1 MFTAQVFTLYPE
13 YFPGPFKN
21 GLYGKAIEK
30 KIWDLRT
37 VNIRDYAIDKHKT
50 VDDTPYGGGSG
61 MLIKPDVL
69 AKSLDKNING
79 DEKIVYLSPK
89 GKVFNQKIA
98 KELSLENKVNIIC
111 GHFEGIDQRVL
122 ENRKI
127 DEISLGD
134 FVLSGGE
141 TATYVFLDAILRLIP
156 GVLGNEKSTSE
167 ESFENGL
174 LEYPQYTKPQIWEEK
189 SVPNVLLSGDHAK
202 IKDWRLSQSE
212 AITRDRRPDLWQK
225 YNKKTNLI
233 NLQMKTIE
241 EINQANVKKIAAEK
255 KLPNFFP
262 GDIVKIGVRITEGK
276 RDRIQYFEG
285 VCIAKKNRDLNSSFT
300 VRKISFGEGVERTFA
315 LYSPI
320 VDSIK
325 VIRSGK
331 VRRAKLYY
339 LRDRTGK
346 SARIAEKI
354 KKKIGIDVDV
364 KTEQPTAQNVTKT
377 EESNITEETKVE
389 KGSVEKKDTSEKKNE
404 KETLKD
410 KK

>member
-1 MFTAQVFTLYPE
+1 M
-13 YFPGPFKN
+13 
-21 GLYGKAIEK
+21 
-30 KIWDLRT
+30 
-37 VNIRDYAIDKHKT
+37 
-50 VDDTPYGGGSG
+50 
-61 MLIKPDVL
+61 
-69 AKSLDKNING
+69 
-79 DEKIVYLSPK
+79 
-89 GKVFNQKIA
+89 
-98 KELSLENKVNIIC
+98 
-111 GHFEGIDQRVL
+111 
-122 ENRKI
+122 
-127 DEISLGD
+127 
-134 FVLSGGE
+134 
-141 TATYVFLDAILRLIP
+141 
-156 GVLGNEKSTSE
+156 
-167 ESFENGL
+167 
-174 LEYPQYTKPQIWEEK
+174 
-189 SVPNVLLSGDHAK
+189 
-202 IKDWRLSQSE
+202 
-212 AITRDRRPDLWQK
+212 
-225 YNKKTNLI
+225 
-233 NLQMKTIE
+233 
-241 EINQANVKKIAAEK
+241 
-255 KLPNFFP
+255 
-262 GDIVKIGVRITEGK
+262 KIGVRITEGK
-276 RDRIQYFEG
+276 WDRIQYFEG

-389 KGSVEKKDTSEKKNE
+389 KESVEKKDTSEKKNE